1 MQFLLNDK
9 CQTIMRLDITVL
21 VTGII
26 VNEIDVLHKELL
38 PEELSETPVT
48 PSGVTAWLEQR
59 AIPNDRTNLD
69 RLLLDAYGYDA
80 YKFGRMY
87 QYQHTAALLSYYISG
102 FDYYWLNPEE
112 VYPICFVYQDRR
124 FSRLHFL
131 KPICYEEMLKI
142 RDCPDPEIERVFYQ
156 KKEGTWV
163 KFHPSPSYTLPFHEP
178 SWWEMQGGKK
188 VLMQL
193 DDKKKQ
199 IVAYSK
205 YKYN

>member
-112 VYPICFVYQDRR
+112 VYPICFVCQDRR

-131 KPICYEEMLKI
+131 KPISYEEVLKI

-163 KFHPSPSYTLPFHEP
+163 GFRPSPSYTLPFREP
-178 SWWEMQGGKK
+178 SWWEIQGGQR
-188 VLMQL
+188 VVMQL
-193 DDKKKQ
+193 K
-199 IVAYSK
+199 
-205 YKYN
+205 N